1 MNAMYQEMTNC
12 PNRRP
17 LASRRRKARRRGI
30 AAVEFAIVAP
40 VFFMLI
46 IGIIEIGRA
55 MMVQQVLINASRVG
69 ARRAITLSSSET
81 AVTDAVTEYAAGVG
95 ISGVTVEVNPNPATA
110 AAGQAITVDVAID
123 FEDVSWLP
131 SPWIMGGRDLAA
143 SSVMRKE
150 GF

>member
-1 MNAMYQEMTNC
+1 MRLRQS
-12 PNRRP
+12 
-17 LASRRRKARRRGI
+17 SRRTRRRAAPRHGV

-40 VFFMLI
+40 IFFMLV

-69 ARRAITLSSSET
+69 ARRAVMLSSSQQ
-81 AVTDAVTEYAAGVG
+81 AVTDAVNEYATGVG
-95 ISGVTVEVNPNPATA
+95 ISGLDIAISPDPGTA
-110 AAGQAITVDVAID
+110 NAGQPITVGVEID
-123 FEDVSWLP
+123 YQDVSWLP
-131 SPWIMGGRDLAA
+131 APWFMGGKQLTA

>member
-1 MNAMYQEMTNC
+1 MFAM
-12 PNRRP
+12 NRRR
-17 LASRRRKARRRGI
+17 LIAASRHPSSPRRSLRRRGV

-40 VFFMLI
+40 LFFLLI

-69 ARRAITLSSSET
+69 ARRAITLSSSEQ
-81 AVTDAVTEYAAGVG
+81 AVTDAVTEYANGVG
-95 ISGVTVEVNPNPATA
+95 ISGLSVEVSPDPAAA
-110 AAGQAITVDVAID
+110 AAGQAITVDVEID
-123 FEDVSWLP
+123 FQEVSWMP
-131 SPWIMGGRDLAA
+131 APWFMGGKQLGA